1 MYTPSRCARAVW
13 PGHAHRRP
21 SPRAFLVLASALLAL
36 CAFWLPVAPAAPA
49 GTVLAQNATPTP
61 LPTLSASSLPDVNPG
76 KPRPEPLGH
85 VFGDS
90 SADNSCLQGA
100 GESGI
105 AGAMVRLKDGSGD
118 ILRQQLT
125 NSYGLYDLLD
135 AQVSL
140 PSGTYTIDVVP
151 PSGSSFRCVKPG
163 TANQAQQQQ
172 PVTIQSPDLVPDE
185 LLVNF
190 GLQ

>member
-1 MYTPSRCARAVW
+1 MKVFRW
-13 PGHAHRRP
+13 INIILIL
-21 SPRAFLVLASALLAL
+21 AFLSS
-36 CAFWLPVAPAAPA
+36 CSSG
-49 GTVLAQNATPTP
+49 GTGGISEIFPSLATPTP
-61 LPTLSASSLPDVNPG
+61 LPTLSTSSLPDASPG
-76 KPRPEPLGH
+76 KPRPEPEGH

-90 SADNSCLQGA
+90 SADNDCLQGA
-100 GESGI
+100 GEGNI

-135 AQVSL
+135 PQVNL
-140 PSGTYTIDVVP
+140 PSGSYSLEVVP
-151 PSGSSFRCVKPG
+151 PSGYSFRCVKPG